1 MSTDTRGV
9 QVRMGC
15 APDVPL
21 QRLQAFLGPLYTRQ
35 PDVDVEVRHLPTAP
49 QAQELRDGDLDLGL
63 IHGAGVAPG
72 IETEPLYRGQMLM
85 AVVPLAHRLATLRSV
100 RLGDLAGDV
109 LLVVPSSAEPA
120 VHDRVT
126 ALAAAD
132 GTPFHAIRQA
142 PGSDLRDLL
151 FAVAS
156 ASGVALAPR
165 STLRIA
171 GELGDAVVARPL
183 RPAASMPDTCV
194 AWPARATGEMGGLH
208 AEARQVAQALYHCS

>member
-1 MSTDTRGV
+1 MQQAD
-9 QVRMGC
+9 
-15 APDVPL
+15 PDVL
-21 QRLQAFLGPLYTRQ
+21 
-35 PDVDVEVRHLPTAP
+35 
-49 QAQELRDGDLDLGL
+49 
-63 IHGAGVAPG
+63 VA
-72 IETEPLYRGQMLM
+72 
-85 AVVPLAHRLATLRSV
+85 S
-100 RLGDLAGDV
+100 
-109 LLVVPSSAEPA
+109 

-183 RPAASMPDTCV
+183 QPAASMPDTCV
-194 AWPARATGEMGGLH
+194 AWPAGARGEMGGLH
-208 AEARQVAQALYHCS
+208 AEARHVAQELYHCS